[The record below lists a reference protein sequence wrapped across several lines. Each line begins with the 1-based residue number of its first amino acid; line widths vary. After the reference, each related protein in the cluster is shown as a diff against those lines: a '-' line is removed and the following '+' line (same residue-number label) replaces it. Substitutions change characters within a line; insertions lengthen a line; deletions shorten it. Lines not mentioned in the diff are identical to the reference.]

1 LKLLNAVSEAAMA
14 SVAIF
19 SMYSFS
25 LDLLPEPL
33 NSLVFAGGAGLLAA
47 TAVAAKGGDKKSA
60 PIGIVGALP
69 GVHFERLG
77 KSTGPN
83 GKPVE
88 RERLLRRYDKA
99 FTEMLA
105 RQSPRSR
112 SELLEQM
119 KPILYQLS
127 PDIKAWTG
135 DARIRM
141 YLLLKELAKDLEDPS
156 SARQSMDLL
165 VLILSKGGSSAV
177 EMARPMLR
185 DKIREMY
192 DRSHHQNDRF
202 LPRLLLMLDDYDP
215 RAVENL
221 TKDAIYVWG
230 DDRFR
235 SASEY
240 LGLET
245 LRERGLRSRLK
256 GVLGGEIAR
265 AGNEHNVIALCR
277 AMDLYQAVR

>member
-1 LKLLNAVSEAAMA
+1 LKLLNAVGEAGLA

-25 LDLLPEPL
+25 LHLLPEPF
-33 NSLVFAGGAGLLAA
+33 NGLVLAGGAGLLAA
-47 TAVAAKGGDKKSA
+47 TALVAQGRGKKSG
-60 PIGIVGALP
+60 PVGIVGALP
-69 GVHFERLG
+69 GVPLARPG
-77 KSTGPN
+77 KSTGPT
-83 GKPVE
+83 GAPDE
-88 RERLLRRYDKA
+88 EERLLRRYDRA

-105 RQSPRSR
+105 RQSAKSR
-112 SELLEQM
+112 SYILEQM
-119 KPILYQLS
+119 KPMVYQLS

-135 DARIRM
+135 DTRIRM
-141 YLLLKELAKDLEDPS
+141 HLLLKELAKDLDDPS
-156 SARQSMDLL
+156 SARQSLDLL

-177 EMARPMLR
+177 EMARPMFR
-185 DKIREMY
+185 EKIQAMY
-192 DRSHHQNDRF
+192 DRSHHQDDRL
-202 LPRLLLMLDDYDP
+202 LPRLLLILDDYDP
-215 RAVENL
+215 KAVETL

-235 SASEY
+235 AASEF

-265 AGNEHNVIALCR
+265 AGNDGDVTALCR
-277 AMDLYQAVR
+277 AMELYQAVR